1 MSDSGDEGPLSKN
14 LERSELIWLYCRPE
28 IDCHS
33 KFKAYGLHCFCILL
47 GIYQLGFSSILPVLI
62 M

>member
-1 MSDSGDEGPLSKN
+1 MPDSGDEGPLSKTP
-14 LERSELIWLYCRPE
+14 ERSELIWLYCRPE
-28 IDCHS
+28 IGSRS
-33 KFKAYGLHCFCILL
+33 KFRAYGLQCFCILL